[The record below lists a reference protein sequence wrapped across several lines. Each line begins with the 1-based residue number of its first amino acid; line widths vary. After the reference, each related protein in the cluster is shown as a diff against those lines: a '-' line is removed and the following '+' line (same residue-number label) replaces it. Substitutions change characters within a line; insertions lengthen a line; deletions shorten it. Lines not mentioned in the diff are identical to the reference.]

1 MTIITTEIQKWKRNK
16 IVWCILA
23 LTLLLGAFAI
33 ERACSISRSSPFMD
47 SFGDLYT
54 LAFKN
59 LSSLFLPIVLGMFAT
74 TLFFDEHK
82 NDTMKELL
90 IIPITK
96 AQLYFSKVAVVILM
110 SVGLCLITFL
120 FVCCRWA
127 DCRRLSRSE
136 RPNTDG
142 RWSFVS
148 GRWYSDSHS
157 HASDCVSFHAVK
169 GIYPAHWRNAAL
181 SDSRSHCPG
190 LSYGNTPAGKRDGDL
205 SPYFRSGRS
214 YGRKPDARRFIQY
227 FAACLCRFAAL
238 DRCYICRR
246 IRSGSK
252 KAILLKG
259 KTYETI
265 ELFITRYSACFFSLC
280 LPAGRSIF
288 RRGSRPTG
296 HYGRSNRI
304 L

>member
-110 SVGLCLITFL
+110 SVGLCLITSA
-120 FVCCRWA
+120 CRSA
-127 DCRRLSRSE
+127 RHCRSLN
-136 RPNTDG
+136 PPP
-142 RWSFVS
+142 VS
-148 GRWYSDSHS
+148 PAPRQS
-157 HASDCVSFHAVK
+157 
-169 GIYPAHWRNAAL
+169 YPA
-181 SDSRSHCPG
+181 P
-190 LSYGNTPAGKRDGDL
+190 P
-205 SPYFRSGRS
+205 
-214 YGRKPDARRFIQY
+214 
-227 FAACLCRFAAL
+227 
-238 DRCYICRR
+238 RR
-246 IRSGSK
+246 ISVQRRSPSDT
-252 KAILLKG
+252 LLHSSQCSQAASCKI
-259 KTYETI
+259 YCWFV
-265 ELFITRYSACFFSLC
+265 L
-280 LPAGRSIF
+280 
-288 RRGSRPTG
+288 
-296 HYGRSNRI
+296 
-304 L
+304 

>member
-120 FVCCRWA
+120 
-127 DCRRLSRSE
+127 L
-136 RPNTDG
+136 
-142 RWSFVS
+142 
-148 GRWYSDSHS
+148 
-157 HASDCVSFHAVK
+157 CVVGGLIAGGFPDLNAVK
-169 GIYPAHWRNAAL
+169 GVYPAHWRNAAL

-238 DRCYICRR
+238 DRCCICRR